1 MSRRCH
7 SWRRV
12 YVLMSSELTVRREV
26 VVVDTALWVAQG
38 VLAAVFAASGGLKA
52 VMSKERLLASG
63 QTGVRDYSL
72 PAIRA
77 IAACELAAAVGL
89 IVPGLAGR
97 ALVLTPLAA
106 VGLAGVMVGAAVAH
120 TKLREPRNVAVNA
133 VLFVICVGV
142 AAGRFAG
149 L

>member
-1 MSRRCH
+1 MS
-7 SWRRV
+7 
-12 YVLMSSELTVRREV
+12 
-26 VVVDTALWVAQG
+26 Q
-38 VLAAVFAASGGLKA
+38 LAACLRLNVVRADREAGG
-52 VMSKERLLASG
+52 SNCG
-63 QTGVRDYSL
+63 YGVVGR
-72 PAIRA
+72 PG
-77 IAACELAAAVGL
+77 CVGGGVAAVGL